1 MKEDSL
7 TNPNNVSFS
16 DLLSICRK
24 HFGEPRIRGS
34 HFIIEWSEEDNA
46 HIARCLEFSSL
57 AAHGSTPDEA
67 LRQIEFVVKETVD
80 WLEAENSPIPQPFG
94 SKKFRGHLTLRV
106 PSEKHRE
113 LVIRSAEEGVS
124 VNQFILSR
132 L

>member
-1 MKEDSL
+1 MLCHVGVFAIEKY
-7 TNPNNVSFS
+7 TY
-16 DLLSICRK
+16 R
-24 HFGEPRIRGS
+24 
-34 HFIIEWSEEDNA
+34 IEWSEENNA

-57 AAHGSTPDEA
+57 AAHGTRPDEA

-80 WLEAENSPIPQPFG
+80 WLEEENSPIPQPFG
-94 SKKFRGHLTLRV
+94 TKKFRGHLTLRV

-113 LVIRSAEEGVS
+113 IVIRSAEEGVS